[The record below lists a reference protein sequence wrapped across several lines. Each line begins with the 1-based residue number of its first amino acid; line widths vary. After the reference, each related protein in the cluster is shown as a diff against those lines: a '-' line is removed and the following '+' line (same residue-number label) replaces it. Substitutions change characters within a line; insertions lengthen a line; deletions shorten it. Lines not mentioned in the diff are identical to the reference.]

1 MRREDRNDEEE
12 EIPGREEAA
21 DVVCNGV
28 GNDEDGDGAY
38 SSSGEVVSDT
48 MENSIRVFPVL
59 NIKHS
64 FAKCRS
70 EFTNHFLFWEVPFH
84 HVTGDVP
91 RPSGIPLACE
101 ASGFSRGLTFLGQ
114 YYIASCLQ

>member
-1 MRREDRNDEEE
+1 M
-12 EIPGREEAA
+12 PGREEAA

-28 GNDEDGDGAY
+28 GNAGNDEDGDGAY

-70 EFTNHFLFWEVPFH
+70 EFTIYFLFWEVPLH

-91 RPSGIPLACE
+91 SPQKQLGLRSIRILSWLDIFRTILYCE
-101 ASGFSRGLTFLGQ
+101 LFTVEYR
-114 YYIASCLQ
+114 

>member
-1 MRREDRNDEEE
+1 M
-12 EIPGREEAA
+12 PGREEAA

-28 GNDEDGDGAY
+28 GNAGNDEDGDGAY

-70 EFTNHFLFWEVPFH
+70 EFTIHFLFWEVTLH

-91 RPSGIPLACE
+91 RPSGIPRSSLACE

>member
-1 MRREDRNDEEE
+1 M
-12 EIPGREEAA
+12 PGREEAA

-28 GNDEDGDGAY
+28 GNAGNDEDGDGAY

-70 EFTNHFLFWEVPFH
+70 EFTIHLSILGNASSPSDWCRSQTLRHPQKQLGLRSIRILSWLDIFRTILYCELFTVEY
-84 HVTGDVP
+84 
-91 RPSGIPLACE
+91 R
-101 ASGFSRGLTFLGQ
+101 
-114 YYIASCLQ
+114 